1 MFATHAQPRLPVNHP
16 KPPGSLSQGQSSM
29 FLSGQAVDVACRH
42 IQLVY
47 IEIEVF
53 QVVNKLAMTL
63 GARRIETGTINA
75 VHGVLLQLVRPS
87 MSNVEACTSTA
98 ASLSNFTKWKRL
110 VHDVQLANLCHAPVS
125 APALRIVAPLLGL
138 Y

>member
-1 MFATHAQPRLPVNHP
+1 
-16 KPPGSLSQGQSSM
+16 M

-42 IQLVY
+42 IQLVHT
-47 IEIEVF
+47 EIEVF

-87 MSNVEACTSTA
+87 MSNVEACASTA

-110 VHDVQLANLCHAPVS
+110 VHEPVPRTGVRPSTAYRGAPPR
-125 APALRIVAPLLGL
+125 ALLGRYRKDVRAERCGL
-138 Y
+138 R